1 MKLKA
6 KAVFDDLKENV
17 RREAGEVFEA
27 TATRFKELEKKLPG
41 YVEKVE
47 EDEKEK

>member
-6 KAVFDDLKENV
+6 IEVFDDLKENV
-17 RREAGEVFEA
+17 RREVGEVFEA

-41 YVEKVE
+41 FVEKVE
-47 EDEKEK
+47 EKEDK